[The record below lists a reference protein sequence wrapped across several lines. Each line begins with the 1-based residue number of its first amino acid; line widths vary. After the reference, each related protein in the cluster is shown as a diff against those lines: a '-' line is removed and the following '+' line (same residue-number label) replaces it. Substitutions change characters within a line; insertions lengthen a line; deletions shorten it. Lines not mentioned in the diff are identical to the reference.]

1 MPCLICPRVP
11 LGEVKSCLSAP
22 PDQQVSPSAC
32 PSAFGSSA
40 TAAFCRLFHCLHI
53 CEYKFVSLLLFCFFR
68 SRGSV
73 VLCNVAQR
81 PRCITAI
88 HLKPQRQT
96 GPFFL
101 SPLLQISRPLHI
113 STRPEEP
120 GFIFSAFCDASDHL
134 MARAARE
141 CDGQVCR
148 GRSRVGGDGCRCCCC
163 CLPSYCTS
171 TVEAAK

>member
-11 LGEVKSCLSAP
+11 PGEGKSCLSAP

-53 CEYKFVSLLLFCFFR
+53 CEYKFVSLLLFCFFSQSGQRGALQCR
-68 SRGSV
+68 SEATLHNRYSFETSEA
-73 VLCNVAQR
+73 N
-81 PRCITAI
+81 
-88 HLKPQRQT
+88 

-113 STRPEEP
+113 STRHEEP
-120 GFIFSAFCDASDHL
+120 GFIFSALCDASDHL

>member
-11 LGEVKSCLSAP
+11 PGEGKSCLSAP

-53 CEYKFVSLLLFCFFR
+53 CEYKFVSLLLFFFFFR

-96 GPFFL
+96 GPFFCPPSRRYRGL
-101 SPLLQISRPLHI
+101 FTFPRVPRSQASSLVSLVTPLII
-113 STRPEEP
+113 
-120 GFIFSAFCDASDHL
+120 
-134 MARAARE
+134 
-141 CDGQVCR
+141 
-148 GRSRVGGDGCRCCCC
+148 
-163 CLPSYCTS
+163 
-171 TVEAAK
+171 